1 MSLNSTITFEPRPTR
16 VTSTTTTILPETWV
30 TKPTTSE
37 KYRSTV
43 SSNLTTVTTYST
55 LPIADLNA
63 ATVYLTTTAVPT
75 TPTFDSANMIISL
88 PNPSNNLITTTT
100 ESTTSTSDQT
110 TTTTGLKMTATSTR
124 STKRTPS
131 LSQTPFSDQEKLTG
145 IDVSNFTTKSEPNSY
160 TEIGSHLLITILESK
175 RPTAGQ
181 GTTISTATNATST
194 RDQPSKNSATN
205 SPPTATERLAIS
217 SVPVTMSAASNQN
230 TTQVTLTV

>member
-1 MSLNSTITFEPRPTR
+1 MILNSTITFEPRPTK
-16 VTSTTTTILPETWV
+16 VTSTTTTKLPETWV

-43 SSNLTTVTTYST
+43 SSNLTTGTTYST
-55 LPIADLNA
+55 LTIADLNA
-63 ATVYLTTTAVPT
+63 ATVYLTTAVPT
-75 TPTFDSANMIISL
+75 TPTFDSANMIMGL

-124 STKRTPS
+124 STKRTQS

-145 IDVSNFTTKSEPNSY
+145 IDVLNFTTKSEPNSY
-160 TEIGSHLLITILESK
+160 TETGSHLLITILESK

-205 SPPTATERLAIS
+205 SPPTATERLATS